1 MVFLPPLLSLYR
13 VTDKRTIAPAEITST
28 PPVSV
33 MVAETSTMVPSLALP
48 EIASTPPV
56 SVMVPETPTMVP
68 SVALPEI
75 ASTPVSAR
83 APEASISAILSVTM
97 PETTVT
103 SPVSA
108 AVQEAATTAP
118 LSVAIPETTAT
129 AVLSAV
135 TASTTAQGAGR
146 AEEGNTAVAAVV
158 VPFTATIQI
167 PSKPSSSV
175 ALPATKDGSSDL
187 SDPAADT
194 SVTSNTSGD
203 PTNSSDA
210 HATTINAPAPI
221 NANEGI
227 EGDAGPQMGRG
238 ARNKKGLARQTGSV
252 AAKKGVAQQM
262 DSVATGRPR
271 RELKRK
277 AEEAAPGAPNGR
289 SQLKRR

>member
-56 SVMVPETPTMVP
+56 SVMVPETPTTVP

-75 ASTPVSAR
+75 AST
-83 APEASISAILSVTM
+83 
-97 PETTVT
+97 
-103 SPVSA
+103 PVSA

-187 SDPAADT
+187 SDPTADT

-203 PTNSSDA
+203 PTNSLDA

-252 AAKKGVAQQM
+252 AVKKGVAQQM

-289 SQLKRR
+289 SQPKRR